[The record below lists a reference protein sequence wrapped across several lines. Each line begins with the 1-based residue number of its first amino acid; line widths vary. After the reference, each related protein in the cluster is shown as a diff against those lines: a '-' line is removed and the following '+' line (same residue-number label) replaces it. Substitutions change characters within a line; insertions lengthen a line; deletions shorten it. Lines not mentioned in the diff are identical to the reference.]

1 MALETTVYDELKK
14 KLGDSTV
21 KVKVKVN
28 DVEEEKNL
36 VDYIAYIEE
45 GVEKTKAANKDLTQ
59 QRENWEK
66 QEKEYKK
73 TVADITAIKTE
84 LERKVEES
92 TGKTSKSKEEK
103 AEWERQLN
111 AVTDQLKI
119 MKEQN
124 EAAEKRIK
132 DSEER
137 AKQANEKASKE
148 NLSNDLLKELADYKI
163 TGVNAD
169 FAITTILAKGFA
181 KIAPDSE
188 TGLYKRS
195 FMTSK
200 DGKEL
205 AADIK
210 TMCKWVAETYPFL
223 VSSSGK
229 QGTGTQHSNGQQPTT
244 GSGKR
249 NYFSMIQT
257 QK

>member
-21 KVKVKVN
+21 KVKVNVN
-28 DVEEEKNL
+28 GVDEEKGL

-84 LERKVEES
+84 LEKKVEES
-92 TGKTSKSKEEK
+92 TGKSSKSKEEK

-111 AVTDQLKI
+111 AVNEKLKE
-119 MKEQN
+119 MEEKN
-124 EAAEKRIK
+124 KAAENRVKE
-132 DSEER
+132 SEER

-148 NLSNDLLKELADYKI
+148 GLSKDLLTELAENKI
-163 TGVNAD
+163 VGTQAD
-169 FAITTILAKGFA
+169 FAVNVILSKGFA
-181 KIAPDSE
+181 KLIPDSE
-188 TGLYKRS
+188 TGLYRRS
-195 FMTSK
+195 FATFK

-205 AADIK
+205 AADVK
-210 TMCKWVAETYPFL
+210 TLCKWFADTNQFL

-229 QGTGTQHSNGQQPTT
+229 PGTGTQHSSGQQPPT